1 MKKIDKKFQM
11 LFSED
16 ELKVLKEEANKRQ
29 ISASEFI
36 RICIKHELSEKST
49 YSRII
54 ALRNLTTIY

>member
-49 YSRII
+49 DRKSVV
-54 ALRNLTTIY
+54 

>member
-36 RICIKHELSEKST
+36 RICLKSPPT
-49 YSRII
+49 L
-54 ALRNLTTIY
+54 A